1 MSLQKILYQGGT
13 FHFSPQH
20 LNNHYGCS
28 VPLVLMNSF
37 NTHDETVKTLRK
49 YQACNLEI
57 HCFNQS
63 CHPRIVK
70 ESLLPL
76 PSVMG
81 HKKNEFNVEQ

>member
-1 MSLQKILYQGGT
+1 MLLTGTTIILILL
-13 FHFSPQH
+13 FSPQY
-20 LNNHYGCS
+20 LNNKYGCS

-37 NTHDETVKTLRK
+37 NTHEETMKTLRK
-49 YQACNLEI
+49 YQACNLQI

-76 PSVMG
+76 PNVMG
-81 HKKNEFNVEQ
+81 KKKNEFNVEQ

>member
-1 MSLQKILYQGGT
+1 MQLYKNHVNTILFT
-13 FHFSPQH
+13 FPPQH
-20 LNNHYGCS
+20 LNNRYGCK

-37 NTHDETVKTLRK
+37 NTHDETMKTLRK
-49 YQACNLEI
+49 YKACNVEI

-76 PSVMG
+76 PNVLG
-81 HKKNEFNVEQ
+81 NKNEFNVEK

>member
-1 MSLQKILYQGGT
+1 MPKNFVFSL
-13 FHFSPQH
+13 QH
-20 LNNHYGCS
+20 LNNTYGCS

-37 NTHDETVKTLRK
+37 NTHDETQKTLRK
-49 YQACNLEI
+49 YSACNVMI

-81 HKKNEFNVEQ
+81 KEHGFNVEQ